1 MIILKERH
9 TKFNSARQ
17 TEVLFWRLSGKEST
31 CQCRRCG
38 FDPRVGKIPEDGNDT
53 HSSILAWEIQWTEEP
68 GGLGVAK
75 KSDNDLV
82 IKPNNNKIDK
92 HVHAYKEH

>member
-17 TEVLFWRLSGKEST
+17 TEVLF

-38 FDPRVGKIPEDGNDT
+38 FDPWVAKIPEDGNDT